1 MTDSSSVLQRGS
13 MRILSPTPPN
23 NNSARATMA
32 STRDLIVQSFQ
43 RIENLLETINT
54 ISSEAKFNALKQI
67 LELRVDFPNE
77 KIQTIIEL
85 TLSSDNSNDL
95 DEWIG
100 WMKSR
105 LAYFMNDCE
114 TKCNLFVQGNNSIEY
129 RSSTNEGLYSIGFQ
143 VDEERL
149 KTHRS
154 FSHCLNQFLDQCN
167 SYSNRG
173 ESTKISHKLISIHD
187 WKLQQMQRKSQRL
200 TN

>member
-1 MTDSSSVLQRGS
+1 MNNSSFVLQRGS

-23 NNSARATMA
+23 HNSARATMT
-32 STRDLIVQSFQ
+32 STRDLIVRSFQ
-43 RIENLLETINT
+43 RIENLLETLNT
-54 ISSEAKFNALKQI
+54 ISSEDKFNALKQI
-67 LELRVDFPNE
+67 LELKVNFPNE
-77 KIQTIIEL
+77 NIQTIIEFK
-85 TLSSDNSNDL
+85 LSSDNANTL

-105 LAYFMNDCE
+105 LAYFMNDLE
-114 TKCNLFVQGNNSIEY
+114 TKCHLFVQTNNSIEY
-129 RSSTNEGLYSIGFQ
+129 QPSTNEGVYSIGFE

-149 KTHRS
+149 KTHSS

-173 ESTKISHKLISIHD
+173 ESMKISHKLISIHD
-187 WKLQQMQRKSQRL
+187 RKLQQKATKKQ